1 MAFWPR
7 ICKLQLDSPSSAPA
21 VMWQIFPVSLQIF
34 KGWSLPS
41 SHLHPNLCYF
51 FFNNLNFKRNKHLLS
66 TNCVSPLHYSKSQK
80 LVLLS
85 GFISL
90 DATIAQTASHLIL
103 SP

>member
-1 MAFWPR
+1 MVPA
-7 ICKLQLDSPSSAPA
+7 LLASPS
-21 VMWQIFPVSLQIF
+21 QSLLF
-34 KGWSLPS
+34 
-41 SHLHPNLCYF
+41 F

-103 SP
+103 SPWALASPAVLNPKELGLGCWVLSSGVLANV